1 MKIHRVAGWTRKA
14 ALLAAI
20 TCGTTL
26 QLQNCSAPVKD
37 AILQGESDDALIPVA
52 WSCGNQGPEAL
63 PLGELKRQIMR
74 ITAGRKI
81 AYVVDCAFTEE
92 NVRRIVALGKA
103 ASTAASPSALVRA

>member
-37 AILQGESDDALIPVA
+37 AILQGFSTSTTSL
-52 WSCGNQGPEAL
+52 
-63 PLGELKRQIMR
+63 
-74 ITAGRKI
+74 ITA
-81 AYVVDCAFTEE
+81 
-92 NVRRIVALGKA
+92 
-103 ASTAASPSALVRA
+103 LVNSFFLTLSSIQIPTTQSS